1 MHHTI
6 QTIWNDHDSQSERD
20 MNNHLLITEE
30 GFSVQQGGAHSWK
43 FDVITFT
50 NCGGIHYFG
59 IADVRFCPITQ
70 RGIVIEPIPGFWG
83 CYTDLSHSDSNP
95 MFMSRSV
102 KVTGMAKSYGKKH
115 TEDNTTIEMTAD
127 LNDIS
132 NLKLLVK
139 FNGELLLVVEHLDVK
154 LPTSPNEDVF
164 LYPVL
169 YLGACQTNKFEAHFI
184 EDDL

>member
-1 MHHTI
+1 
-6 QTIWNDHDSQSERD
+6 
-20 MNNHLLITEE
+20 
-30 GFSVQQGGAHSWK
+30 
-43 FDVITFT
+43 
-50 NCGGIHYFG
+50 
-59 IADVRFCPITQ
+59 
-70 RGIVIEPIPGFWG
+70 
-83 CYTDLSHSDSNP
+83 
-95 MFMSRSV
+95 
-102 KVTGMAKSYGKKH
+102 
-115 TEDNTTIEMTAD
+115 MTAD

-164 LYPVL
+164 LYPAL